1 MSPED
6 IASRLRIPVSELK
19 RCGVVWE
26 GERFPITAFVKA
38 NKDSPEVLDRLFSEK
53 PGTQIRVGVGGGWSE
68 PFYLVIDP
76 PASNAKK
83 PQKKKAISPL
93 DYYTVE
99 GHYVGGAFFAKV
111 EHVRGSEVLSAKR
124 SISASADEG
133 ERIRYVVLHEGATP
147 KKVSAYQRPKR
158 LF

>member
-1 MSPED
+1 M
-6 IASRLRIPVSELK
+6 
-19 RCGVVWE
+19 
-26 GERFPITAFVKA
+26 
-38 NKDSPEVLDRLFSEK
+38 LDRLFSEK
-53 PGTQIRVGVGGGWSE
+53 PGTHIRVGVGGGWSE

-76 PASNAKK
+76 PASNAK
-83 PQKKKAISPL
+83 PHKKNAINPL

-99 GHYVGGAFFAKV
+99 GHYVGGSFFAKV

-147 KKVSAYQRPKR
+147 KKVSVFQRPKR